1 VGEYVVTGVLSDRPI
16 YKHVAKEEFVFFLTS
31 KARGLWMV
39 GPKPGHYNGGLAHK
53 GMNTIVGKKISLN
66 KNIETVYI
74 IFSRVIFIP
83 PVKSSKIYFEVQ
95 FIALYTRV
103 S

>member
-1 VGEYVVTGVLSDRPI
+1 MCRISSTGRANYYQSNRVGEYRVTGVLADRPI

-53 GMNTIVGKKISLN
+53 GEWPKFPLKIFNTFGVAMN
-66 KNIETVYI
+66 
-74 IFSRVIFIP
+74 F
-83 PVKSSKIYFEVQ
+83 
-95 FIALYTRV
+95 
-103 S
+103 